1 MAVLSRIAL
10 SARLGFIKS
19 MSTLQQIEAEV
30 KQLSQAERDALRT
43 FLDNLDE
50 DALTLKDE
58 FKAELDQAKADLA
71 AGQGRVGD
79 AAKDRTERMKQFF
92 TQWDATHVVTVGE
105 TPSRARTYAD
115 NSRLR

>member
-1 MAVLSRIAL
+1 
-10 SARLGFIKS
+10 

-71 AGQGRVGD
+71 AGQGRVIETTQN
-79 AAKDRTERMKQFF
+79 RTERMKQFF
-92 TQWDATHVVTVGE
+92 AQWDATHIVTVGE

-115 NSRLR
+115 NPRLR